1 MALFLQDPA
10 KEKEECDKIMVE
22 WRGPEAL
29 YLGHRRWAVS
39 LDRPKSLVM
48 SCLDQAGARKLP
60 KAELPAIGIVEI
72 PAGCAIQ
79 TDEWILQTSRRISSF
94 SARNDSALI
103 PQLRGVNWALA
114 AVNDSTKLTEKLKD
128 SSLHAAVESS
138 WARIAGGAARAS
150 NFGKTIRALEEGDRA
165 RQENATSPQA

>member
-1 MALFLQDPA
+1 
-10 KEKEECDKIMVE
+10 
-22 WRGPEAL
+22 L

-48 SCLDQAGARKLP
+48 SCLNQAGARKLL

-79 TDEWILQTSRRISSF
+79 TDEWILQTSRITVF

-114 AVNDSTKLTEKLKD
+114 AVNDSTKQTEKLKD
-128 SSLHAAVESS
+128 SSLHAAVAVMGSHRRRSGESVKFQQDDPS
-138 WARIAGGAARAS
+138 VRRGG
-150 NFGKTIRALEEGDRA
+150 
-165 RQENATSPQA
+165 

>member
-22 WRGPEAL
+22 FKGPEAL
-29 YLGHRRWAVS
+29 YLGHRRWAIS

-138 WARIAGGAARAS
+138 WARFAGLLGVHS
-150 NFGKTIRALEEGDRA
+150 SIGWGDGRM
-165 RQENATSPQA
+165 